1 MARQFDKDLFHES
14 YLAWKN
20 SPSRKAKG
28 EMLRSMMKLF
38 GLSKDALYRRIAKYE
53 RGEDLAVIS
62 GEKKKKTA
70 SKLTDI
76 RYSLREKEI
85 NAIAAEKFANVS
97 GKNPKAISTEFA
109 IQIAKNRGNISLHW
123 TVATAD
129 RWLKRIGCTATEMQS
144 PTAALKWK
152 EPYSNSTWMFDASG
166 FRRYFLNPKQGRIK
180 KRSYLDIKDEETGME
195 RDGLIKIW
203 LYAGVDIYSKSFF
216 LKAYGGKAITSG
228 SKHRGENKADYL
240 DFFQY
245 CFLEKEDRR
254 VPVFGIPE
262 YIYCDKGSGIMATK
276 NILKR
281 LGVTDV
287 RNHFPG
293 NSRAK
298 GAVEKAIG
306 DFKNGIEPALDGIQ
320 LETIEELNDF
330 LHQFCIHKNQI
341 SGRYDVWLSGTKIKP
356 VKNVTAENFYDAMV
370 SFDSRVVDNW
380 GCISYHSHRY
390 AVAMDLCGQKVSL
403 YKDSNGTLVA
413 EDMMGNFY
421 KCDPSGPREISNATG
436 YSIMNPSDNF
446 KKTERMKNRESVIEQ
461 AKVARAERTIL
472 DILPDSANLRY
483 FPASS
488 IPVETEPTIAPKE
501 FNNSEDAWS
510 FIERRLLFSRFDLPE
525 ILKQEIDSFFNLKI
539 FRRGHIPDT
548 EVYEMHNLINDYFHK
563 QELEEGIQ

>member
-53 RGEDLAVIS
+53 TGEDLAIIS

-76 RYSLREKEI
+76 RYDLRMQEI

-97 GKNPKAISTEFA
+97 GKNPRSISTEFA

-129 RWLKRIGCTATEMQS
+129 RWLKRIGCTAAEMQS

-166 FRRYFLNPKQGRIK
+166 FRRYFLNPKQGKIK

-216 LKAYGGKAITSG
+216 LKAYGGKAITNG

-240 DFFQY
+240 DCFQY
-245 CFLEKEDRR
+245 CFLEKDDRR
-254 VPVFGIPE
+254 MPVFGIPE
-262 YIYCDKGSGIMATK
+262 FVYCDKGSGIMATK

-298 GAVEKAIG
+298 GAVERRIG
-306 DFKNGIEPALDGIQ
+306 IFKNDIEPALDGIQ
-320 LETIEELNDF
+320 LETIEDLNDF
-330 LHQFCIHKNQI
+330 LHKYCIHQNQI
-341 SGRYDVWLSGTKIKP
+341 SGRYDIWLAGTKIKP
-356 VKNVTAENFYDAMV
+356 VKKVTEQNFYDAMV
-370 SFDSRVVDNW
+370 SFDARVVDNW
-380 GCISYHSHRY
+380 GCISYHNHRY

-403 YKDSNGTLVA
+403 FKDATGNLVA
-413 EDMMGNFY
+413 EDVMGNFY
-421 KCDPSGPREISNATG
+421 ICDPTGAREISNETG
-436 YSIMNPSDNF
+436 YSIINPSENF
-446 KKTERMKNRESVIEQ
+446 RKTDRMKNRESVIEQ
-461 AKVARAERTIL
+461 AKTARAERTIL

-488 IPVETEPTIAPKE
+488 IAVETDPTIAPKE
-501 FNNSEDAWS
+501 FKNHDEAWS
-510 FIERRLLFSRFDLPE
+510 YIERRLLFNRLDLPE
-525 ILKQEIDSFFNLKI
+525 ILKQEIDGLFNLRIKEA
-539 FRRGHIPDT
+539 GHIPDT
-548 EVYEMHNLINDYFHK
+548 EVYKMHNLLNNYLQEI
-563 QELEEGIQ
+563 ELEEGIK